1 MADQLIYLELGDDIA
16 EATNRLRRAK
26 QSEITM
32 VIPRRAL
39 MLQSTINLKILKT
52 QADLFEKQV
61 SIVTQDEVGRNFAVD
76 AGFKVMDQLKDT
88 KPPKRAE
95 TSMSTEPVAVLTEAA
110 VDDENNESD
119 GVGDIPLRQSFARS
133 RRSSQ
138 LIRWKLPAMRLPHL
152 TLRQLKWE
160 RHHRVT
166 LGFVLVGLV
175 ILGSVAVF
183 VAPKAYVALEV
194 QSEVFQKQFTLVLA
208 DVQDR
213 RAAGPNILTGRFVE
227 VSRENVSTFNAT
239 GEENNGK
246 KATGKITVL
255 NYTTTIQGLL
265 VNTRF
270 QSANG
275 LVFRLNGEV
284 LVPPIRSGSPGRAA
298 VDATADGGG
307 TKYNVTQGT
316 KLTVPG
322 LGEAGK
328 TAVVG
333 EVAGAF
339 TGGTDEITKVVS
351 EEDIEKGKE
360 AAAKD
365 IFAAAE
371 TELRE
376 QLKRGEELSSS
387 LLQNDIIDAVP
398 SASPGAKRDQFE
410 VRVRSRSWAIAIN
423 QGDLTKAVV
432 ASAAFEVP
440 EGKQVT
446 KQTVERAEISVVE
459 SNFLNHRIN
468 LIVKL
473 DGRIGPQLDT
483 DALAV
488 QLANKSLADGQKLL
502 QGMTEITSGSIEM
515 WPTFLTHTP
524 LLPNNIRV
532 QVIYLGE

>member
-1 MADQLIYLELGDDIA
+1 MAEQLIYLELGDDIA

-26 QSEITM
+26 HSEITM

-39 MLQSTINLKILKT
+39 MLQSVINLRILKT
-52 QADLFEKQV
+52 QADLLEKQV
-61 SIVTQDEVGRNFAVD
+61 SIVTQDEVGRNFAST
-76 AGFKVMDQLKDT
+76 AGFKVMDQLRDG
-88 KPPKRAE
+88 KPSKRTE
-95 TSMSTEPVAVLTEAA
+95 VVDLVEPVAISAEEEI
-110 VDDENNESD
+110 DD
-119 GVGDIPLRQSFARS
+119 GDVVPSSRPVSPRS
-133 RRSSQ
+133 HRSIQ
-138 LIRWKLPAMRLPHL
+138 PIKWKLPTIRLPRI
-152 TLRQLKWE
+152 TMRQLKWE
-160 RHHRVT
+160 RHHRVI

-175 ILGSVAVF
+175 VLGSVAVF

-208 DVQDR
+208 DANDR
-213 RAAGPNILTGRFVE
+213 QAAGPNILTGRFIE

-239 GEENNGK
+239 GEENSGQK
-246 KATGKITVL
+246 STGKIAVL

-270 QSANG
+270 QTASG
-275 LVFRLNGEV
+275 LVFRLSSEA
-284 LVPPIRSGSPGRAA
+284 LVPSIKKGTPGRVV
-298 VDATADGGG
+298 VDAVSDDGG
-307 TKYNVTQGT
+307 TKYNISQGT

-333 EVAGAF
+333 EVAGVFA
-339 TGGTDEITKVVS
+339 GGTDEITKVVS
-351 EEDIEKGKE
+351 QEDIEKGKE

-365 IFAAAE
+365 IFAVAE

-376 QLKRGEELSSS
+376 QLKRGEELSSM

-398 SASPGAKRDQFE
+398 SASVGAKRDQFE

-423 QGDLTKAVV
+423 QGDLTKAVAR
-432 ASAAFEVP
+432 ASVFEVP

-446 KQTVERAEISVVE
+446 KQTVDTAEISVVE
-459 SNFLNHRIN
+459 SNFLNHRID

-473 DGRIGPQLDT
+473 DGRVGPQLDIV
-483 DALAV
+483 ALATK
-488 QLANKSLADGQKLL
+488 LANKSLTDGQKLL

-524 LLPNNIRV
+524 LLTNNIRV
-532 QVIYLGE
+532 QVIYLSE